1 MAKKTGTTKKTNTKA
16 KSKPAK
22 TTAAKAPAVKKKAPA
37 AKSPA
42 KKTYSQKDLQH
53 FRNIILEQ
61 RKEIMEEIATL
72 RESMMDTTTGEY
84 TGENSSYSIHMAD
97 QGGEQMDREITF
109 LFASREGKYLR
120 YLEEALQRIESG
132 QYGIC
137 RDCGSLINKER
148 LEAVPIAQQC
158 IKCKTSQKQSS

>member
-1 MAKKTGTTKKTNTKA
+1 MAKKTGTTRKTQTKA
-16 KSKPAK
+16 KPK
-22 TTAAKAPAVKKKAPA
+22 TRKLSAPKAPA
-37 AKSPA
+37 AK
-42 KKTYSQKDLQH
+42 KKSTATKSTAQKSYSRKDLQH
-53 FRNIILEQ
+53 FKNIILEQ

-158 IKCKTSQKQSS
+158 ISCKTSQKQSA